1 MPLPELLSRAFSR
14 GIAPDLAAEF
24 PPVTAATRQLRLA
37 AGQCFNVHLPSGAV
51 VHVEGGHIVFAGA
64 PRWLAGQ
71 VCQLSHDLRGGSV
84 CVIDAAGWHQLV
96 AQSNTQLRIV
106 EPTPRPSLW
115 RLIKSRFGRSGFLL
129 GNARPP
135 DTKAAE
141 PSVPHVTSQ

>member
-1 MPLPELLSRAFSR
+1 MPLPEFLSRVFFRGFS
-14 GIAPDLAAEF
+14 
-24 PPVTAATRQLRLA
+24 PVTDATRQLRLA
-37 AGQCFNVHLPSGAV
+37 AGQCFNVHLPAGAV
-51 VHVEGGHIVFAGA
+51 VHVELGRIVFAGA

-71 VCQLSHDLRGGSV
+71 VCQLSHDLLGGNV

-96 AQSNTQLRIV
+96 AQASTQLRIV
-106 EPTPRPSLW
+106 EPAPRPSLW

-141 PSVPHVTSQ
+141 PPVPHVTSQ